1 MKTRYFALV
10 LGIAYLVLG
19 VLSAIPKFQRPRL
32 RNDPKLKV
40 ESGYSYWLGIFP
52 VNIVHSLMH
61 VVMGILGIAS
71 FTSATASRLFAQTN
85 TVLFAPLAIM
95 GVLPDQRFNTM
106 FGMAPLWG
114 PDSLVHAA
122 TALISGYF
130 GFLSPR
136 EPGNRGMEHAS
147 RLFGSPVQ
155 TRSFV
160 ATNALGSVERRTVP
174 MPERSQADPFG
185 VI

>member
-10 LGIAYLVLG
+10 LGITYLVLG
-19 VLSAIPKFQRPRL
+19 VLSAIPKFQRPHL
-32 RNDPKLKV
+32 RNDPKLMV
-40 ESGYSYWLGIFP
+40 ESGYGYWLGIFP
-52 VNIVHSLMH
+52 VNVVHSLMH
-61 VVMGILGIAS
+61 VVMGILGIVS
-71 FTSATASRLFAQTN
+71 FTSGTASRLFAQAN
-85 TVLFAPLAIM
+85 TALFAPLTVM

-130 GFLSPR
+130 GFVSPR
-136 EPGNRGMEHAS
+136 EPGTRGMGNAS
-147 RLFGSPVQ
+147 RLSSPPVQ

-174 MPERSQADPFG
+174 TAERSQADPFG
-185 VI
+185 VV